1 MAGEVMAESFPP
13 ELSGLLDSR
22 DALSREDA
30 WQRFVNR
37 HSRLLLT
44 TARETCADYDDG
56 MERYAFLLDEL
67 KRDDCQRLRK
77 YLADGRGKF
86 TTWLVVVARRLC
98 VDHHRK
104 KYGRRRGK
112 ADVRADADW
121 EMRSRLIRMVAEQVE
136 VSDIPDGASLDP
148 ETQVRESERH
158 RAMEHALASLDA
170 RDLLLIRL
178 KFEDEVPVKKIV
190 KVMGFSGEVSVYR
203 RLKKVY
209 QQLRGA
215 LEESGFHDPEA

>member
-22 DALSREDA
+22 DAASREEA

-56 MERYAFLLDEL
+56 MERYTFLLDEL

-104 KYGRRRGK
+104 KYGRRRGV
-112 ADVRADADW
+112 ADVRADAEW
-121 EMRSRLIRMVAEQVE
+121 EMRSRLIRMISEQVE
-136 VSDIPDGASLDP
+136 VTTTISARPSLLDP
-148 ETQVRESERH
+148 TTGPCTLFKRMTLSADWQTVHGRSCEPTKQ
-158 RAMEHALASLDA
+158 
-170 RDLLLIRL
+170 I
-178 KFEDEVPVKKIV
+178 P
-190 KVMGFSGEVSVYR
+190 GW
-203 RLKKVY
+203 
-209 QQLRGA
+209 RG
-215 LEESGFHDPEA
+215 

>member
-13 ELSGLLDSR
+13 ELSGLLGSR
-22 DALSREDA
+22 DAASREEA

-56 MERYAFLLDEL
+56 MERYTFLLDEL

-104 KYGRRRGK
+104 KYGRRRGV
-112 ADVRADADW
+112 ADVRADAEW
-121 EMRSRLIRMVAEQVE
+121 EMRSRLIRMISEQVE
-136 VSDIPDGASLDP
+136 VTDIPDGTNVDADIQIRVSD
-148 ETQVRESERH
+148 RH
-158 RAMEHALASLDA
+158 RAMECALAALDP
-170 RDLLLIRL
+170 RDHLLIRL

-203 RLKKVY
+203 KLKKVY
-209 QQLRGA
+209 QQLREA
-215 LEESGFHDPEA
+215 LEESGVHDREA

>member
-13 ELSGLLDSR
+13 ELSGLLHGR
-22 DALSREDA
+22 DELSREEA

-98 VDHHRK
+98 IDHHRK
-104 KYGRRRGK
+104 KYGRRRGV
-112 ADVRADADW
+112 ADVRADAEW
-121 EMRSRLIRMVAEQVE
+121 EMRSRLIRMISERVE
-136 VSDIPDGASLDP
+136 ITDIPDGTNVDP
-148 ETQVRESERH
+148 ETQIQVSDRH
-158 RAMEHALASLDA
+158 RAMERALAALDP
-170 RDLLLIRL
+170 RDHLLIRL

-203 RLKKVY
+203 KLKKVY
-209 QQLRGA
+209 QRLREA
-215 LEESGFHDPEA
+215 LGESGVHDREA